1 MTAAAAEM
9 QRICVFCG
17 SSSGAR
23 PAYVRAAR
31 LLAAELVQR
40 KIGLVYG
47 GGQVGLMGTLADA
60 ALSQGGQVIGVIPGP
75 LASKEL
81 AHPRLT
87 EMRVVGSMHERKAT
101 MASLVDG
108 FIALPGGLGTL
119 EETLEILTW
128 AQLGIHRKP
137 IGILNVEGYYDGL
150 LRFLSHAVREEFVRP
165 EYFAL
170 LLFGDTPAELL
181 DKFAAWE
188 PPALRRVWLTTTQT

>member
-1 MTAAAAEM
+1 MTAGACPLK
-9 QRICVFCG
+9 RICVFCG
-17 SSSGAR
+17 SSVGVR
-23 PAYVRAAR
+23 PAYVDTAR
-31 LLAAELVQR
+31 LLSAELVRR
-40 KIGLVYG
+40 KLGLVYG

-60 ALSQGGQVIGVIPGP
+60 ALAHGGEVIGVIPGP
-75 LASKEL
+75 LASREL
-81 AHPRLT
+81 AHPGLT
-87 EMRVVGSMHERKAT
+87 EMRIVASMHERKAT

-137 IGILNVEGYYDGL
+137 VGLLNVEGYYDGL
-150 LRFLSHAVREEFVRP
+150 LRFLSHAVREEFLRP

-181 DKFAAWE
+181 DRFAAWD
-188 PPALRRVWLTTTQT
+188 PPAMTRAWLTTTQT